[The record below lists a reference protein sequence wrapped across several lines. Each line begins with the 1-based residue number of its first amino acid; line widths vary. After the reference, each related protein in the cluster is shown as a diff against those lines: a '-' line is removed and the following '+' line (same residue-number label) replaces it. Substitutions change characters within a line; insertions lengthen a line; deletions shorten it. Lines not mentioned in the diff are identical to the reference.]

1 MSPQHPRRT
10 VRAGIRSCR
19 DGTQAPPAAEDVG
32 HHGLS
37 HPVGDSGNAE
47 HSAAATVWLRDLHR
61 AHRGRKVGARR
72 HPVPDLV
79 QVPLEI
85 PLEVL
90 DTLPVHSRGTSIRP
104 DFLPRL
110 LDFPLRNIER
120 LDLRLQLAHP
130 TPPGAPPVDVIN
142 SVTSDPAPSLRP
154 HYKGLTTTTGRS
166 AGRTRIGT
174 RPLTVAAAR
183 GTPSRPHSA
192 GQYQDL
198 PSPVPYG
205 SRSPDSRRLHAGH
218 HLANGRAPAR
228 LIPELRSHTGF
239 DVVWF
244 PFDTSAAIHLRSSSR
259 TPPDASYD
267 AFSSSLTTTV
277 FNQRSMRRFEASP
290 AGRLRRA
297 IPFIIRT
304 APLQK
309 LFLQSTSSQCSGH
322 KTWGN
327 RLRAGRGG
335 AVRRSSAP
343 FASVQVRRVL
353 HICST
358 STGQRSHV
366 LTI

>member
-1 MSPQHPRRT
+1 MEHRLHPPQKMS
-10 VRAGIRSCR
+10 
-19 DGTQAPPAAEDVG
+19 G

-79 QVPLEI
+79 QVPLKI
-85 PLEVL
+85 LLEVL
-90 DTLPVHSRGTSIRP
+90 DTLPVHSRSTSIRP
-104 DFLPRL
+104 DLLPRL

-130 TPPGAPPVDVIN
+130 TPPGEPPVDVIN

-166 AGRTRIGT
+166 AGRTPHRYST
-174 RPLTVAAAR
+174 
-183 GTPSRPHSA
+183 PHSCGCSGHSLSPA
-192 GQYQDL
+192 LGGQYQDL

-218 HLANGRAPAR
+218 HLANRRAPAR
-228 LIPELRSHTGF
+228 LIPELRSHPGF

-277 FNQRSMRRFEASP
+277 FSQRSMRRFEASP
-290 AGRLRRA
+290 RRA
-297 IPFIIRT
+297 TSKGHTLHHPYSTTSEAVPTINFLSVFRT
-304 APLQK
+304 QDLGKQTP
-309 LFLQSTSSQCSGH
+309 
-322 KTWGN
+322 
-327 RLRAGRGG
+327 
-335 AVRRSSAP
+335 RRSRRCSSTQ
-343 FASVQVRRVL
+343 FTSVRAR
-353 HICST
+353 
-358 STGQRSHV
+358 
-366 LTI
+366 